1 MSQRHIEVVAIVIYK
16 CAGWDGAAMNGVYDL
31 GEAFDDSNDNG
42 VRDPDEN
49 FTDEDAVFC
58 CIPTPIECSDQN
70 AFVCNQGGSTFVGFD
85 PGTYTLTTPQ
95 GGSGTINV
103 LGVNV
108 KFTDTAGTILNWQ
121 DEDLYGGL
129 TPVNDALNQ
138 DMSTVNLSAI
148 LPPDVTGTFT
158 IRTGPDIELWKGGA
172 PFLAANSALA
182 GLPESQITGAFQI
195 KGISVTAESGITL
208 EFWPDG
214 ASAAQYADYVKVWT
228 VQVAIENVTT
238 TSTGSPLHVLETI
251 QIAAKEWL
259 SGLPANFN
267 VGKDKLVDSIGAVV
281 WSKCPYLVVKA
292 LNVSCAG
299 GNFVAAGALF
309 ERGRTYGS
317 QSHAIAYLLIFIAQ

>member
-129 TPVNDALNQ
+129 TPVNDELNP
-138 DMSTVNLSAI
+138 DNPYCANTRPARVSSASQKYGRSGSAR
-148 LPPDVTGTFT
+148 P
-158 IRTGPDIELWKGGA
+158 GPK
-172 PFLAANSALA
+172 
-182 GLPESQITGAFQI
+182 Q
-195 KGISVTAESGITL
+195 
-208 EFWPDG
+208 G
-214 ASAAQYADYVKVWT
+214 ASAGPRPRISGRDGPEAPCRGPGGPAPLA
-228 VQVAIENVTT
+228 VATD
-238 TSTGSPLHVLETI
+238 
-251 QIAAKEWL
+251 
-259 SGLPANFN
+259 LPAQVVN
-267 VGKDKLVDSIGAVV
+267 VERQASQAHSWRRASMGSRRA
-281 WSKCPYLVVKA
+281 A
-292 LNVSCAG
+292 RTAG
-299 GNFVAAGALF
+299 
-309 ERGRTYGS
+309 
-317 QSHAIAYLLIFIAQ
+317 